1 MRSRSL
7 AILISV
13 LTIVGIGGFLMI
25 YFKVFQNN
33 INLGLDLQ
41 GGVHV
46 VLEAVDTPEAPVT
59 PDSID
64 RVKAVIENRVNQTG
78 VKEPLIQKEGSRRLI
93 VELAGVKDTQ
103 EAIDMIGRTAQLKF
117 VTADGKLVLTGQDL
131 KNAQAA
137 TRPDNNQPYVA
148 LEFNP
153 EGQKKFAQATTEI
166 VNKYPNPEDPKRII
180 AIMLD
185 EEVLTAPMVKE
196 AITTGGAE
204 ISGGYEDLKAANGD
218 AILLRSG
225 ALPVKLEKVAVQS
238 VGPTLGAD
246 SLAKSSKAGIIGIVI
261 ILLFMIGFYRLPGVI
276 ANITLVVYMFLVL
289 GILAALN
296 ATLTLPGIAGFLLSI
311 GMAVDANII
320 IFERLKEEIREGNSL
335 RRSIE
340 AGFSRAFTTI
350 LDANTTT
357 LIAAAVLY
365 YFGTGAVRGFAI
377 TLSIGILSSMFTAV
391 TLTRW
396 LLRLVVDSG
405 VKNTKLFGA

>member
-1 MRSRSL
+1 MRAKSL
-7 AILISV
+7 AILIAIV
-13 LTIVGIGGFLMI
+13 AIVGIGSYLMI
-25 YFKVFQNN
+25 KYRIIQDN

-46 VLEAVDTPEAPVT
+46 VLEAVDTPEAPVK

-64 RVKAVIENRVNQTG
+64 RAKAVIENRVNQTG

-117 VTADGKLVLTGQDL
+117 VTSDGRLVLTGQDL
-131 KNAQAA
+131 KDAQAS
-137 TRPDNNQPYVA
+137 TNPTTNQPYVA
-148 LEFNP
+148 LRFNS
-153 EGQKKFAQATTEI
+153 EGAQKFGAITTEL
-166 VNKYPNPEDPKRII
+166 VNKYPNPEDPKRAI
-180 AIMLD
+180 AIILD
-185 EEVLTAPMVKE
+185 EQILTNPTVRE
-196 AITTGGAE
+196 PITTGEAQIE
-204 ISGGYEDLKAANGD
+204 GGYKDLQEANQD

-246 SLAKSSKAGIIGIVI
+246 SLAKSTKAGVVGIAA
-261 ILLFMIGFYRLPGVI
+261 ILIFMIGYYRLPGLM
-276 ANITLVVYMFLVL
+276 ANLTMVVYMLVVL
-289 GILAALN
+289 SVLAALN

-320 IFERLKEEIREGNSL
+320 IFERLKEELREGNSL
-335 RRSIE
+335 RRSVE
-340 AGFSRAFTTI
+340 AGFKRAFSTI
-350 LDANTTT
+350 LDANVTT

-365 YFGTGAVRGFAI
+365 YFGTGPIRGFAI
-377 TLSIGILSSMFTAV
+377 TLSIGILASMFTAV

-396 LLRLVVDSG
+396 VLRLVVNTG
-405 VKNTKLFGA
+405 VKNTKLFGV